1 MRSTAGNS
9 RFIKSFGA
17 IFPLFSIKFIFYVKL
32 RWQCENIIN
41 FVQFSNFCSDKFQDL
56 LTLKAFESSTMAH
69 LYKLL
74 QSSQKNKF
82 AVLEKSTSLF
92 ANLNI
97 MTFINLHYKSD
108 HQDWFLK
115 VNIFELVMCRPYQ
128 G

>member
-1 MRSTAGNS
+1 
-9 RFIKSFGA
+9 
-17 IFPLFSIKFIFYVKL
+17 
-32 RWQCENIIN
+32 
-41 FVQFSNFCSDKFQDL
+41 
-56 LTLKAFESSTMAH
+56 MAH

-108 HQDWFLK
+108 HQD
-115 VNIFELVMCRPYQ
+115 
-128 G
+128 